1 MQEHSAHDTT
11 PCGFTWVKRK
21 LLLGF
26 SCVCVPNDCRLENKK
41 DDCLES
47 SSRWKQNIWNYTH
60 YFTLSTPALRIEFP
74 FLFHLSANMGPLCCP
89 KVLARFPNGQ
99 KSDPFVLKRI
109 LPNESQRLQIIQHN
123 NDPSSMQ
130 SNNTQDWWTYHPL
143 SISWRIHHKIP
154 LPGESHRSVGW
165 RENRPATQLTADAE
179 VFYLIQERGLTIRN
193 LHSSLVRWR
202 LCCWGHLV
210 LLLGY
215 SGAAPAG
222 WSWSYC
228 SHSGSRSVQWSP
240 RSWTEYQWIQM
251 GGGVNRLPQ
260 YQHVSFRSNK
270 VVYLQKKEPKRC
282 YDDVWLIR
290 HEWRSVSAQAG
301 THPEASRSLTG
312 FQAHMKTSDSW
323 PRSTVALLAGISTS
337 TSISMGSLWLSE
349 QREADARVF
358 TYTSVYLQYI
368 RTNSSANQNT
378 HIDPFWMFS
387 S

>member
-1 MQEHSAHDTT
+1 
-11 PCGFTWVKRK
+11 
-21 LLLGF
+21 
-26 SCVCVPNDCRLENKK
+26 
-41 DDCLES
+41 
-47 SSRWKQNIWNYTH
+47 
-60 YFTLSTPALRIEFP
+60 
-74 FLFHLSANMGPLCCP
+74 MGPLCCP

-99 KSDPFVLKRI
+99 KSDPFVLQRI
-109 LPNESQRLQIIQHN
+109 LQNESQRLQIIQHN

-179 VFYLIQERGLTIRN
+179 VFYLIQERGGLTLRN

-240 RSWTEYQWIQM
+240 RSWTEYQWSQM
-251 GGGVNRLPQ
+251 RGGVNRLPQ

-270 VVYLQKKEPKRC
+270 VVYLQKKRAKALLRWC
-282 YDDVWLIR
+282 M
-290 HEWRSVSAQAG
+290 
-301 THPEASRSLTG
+301 THPTWMEICFSTGRNSPRGQQITDGVPGTYEDLRFVAPEHRGFAGWYLHIYIHLHGLTVVIWAEG
-312 FQAHMKTSDSW
+312 GRRTC
-323 PRSTVALLAGISTS
+323 
-337 TSISMGSLWLSE
+337 
-349 QREADARVF
+349 
-358 TYTSVYLQYI
+358 VYLHECLLTVYQHQQLSKPKYTYWSI
-368 RTNSSANQNT
+368 LNVFFIIVLSAGRENT
-378 HIDPFWMFS
+378 LIAL
-387 S
+387 